1 MRRRLITF
9 ALTALA
15 LCLTLSGCLSNADN
29 AEVWKTDFTGVWEL
43 TGDVTD
49 GKKMGDE
56 QLAALKQQGMDCFF
70 VLNEGGTCRMNLCGE
85 SFNRG
90 TWTATAPNK
99 ARLSFAAI
107 TAREEEEAA
116 AAAEAEAE
124 AAAKA
129 GEKVP
134 EETDDEEEEG
144 IQVTA
149 TYDFI
154 LTFKDNQLHLTVD
167 DRGTLIFDRTT
178 HVAMSDYLDTTA
190 TARETSETTVVIT
203 GDSGTLG
210 RMLKRLKF

>member
-1 MRRRLITF
+1 
-9 ALTALA
+9 
-15 LCLTLSGCLSNADN
+15 
-29 AEVWKTDFTGVWEL
+29 
-43 TGDVTD
+43 
-49 GKKMGDE
+49 MGDE

-154 LTFKDNQLHLTVD
+154 LTFKDDQLHLTVD

-190 TARETSETTVVIT
+190 TKRETSETTVIIN
-203 GDSGTLG
+203 GDSSTLG